1 LGASDGPIAPAPRR
15 VGADRGGA
23 LMADRAMQRAMVAAC
38 FGRIPDGRLTAGL
51 GELLRESGVAA
62 DDADAILG
70 ASPRFW
76 LYRRL
81 VRGNLLDIV
90 QRMMPRARAR
100 INEAA
105 GGAFDAVVDAF
116 LEEVGPRT
124 HHLRDVPTEVLAW
137 ASPRW
142 AADPAVPKYA
152 IDLAVYELA
161 EFQMGVAVGPA
172 EAPPVSDV
180 VVDRPLSF
188 AETKRL
194 LTLEHAVHELPEA
207 VADRTVAR
215 AERTHL
221 LAYRDAADVVRF
233 LHLTP
238 LAAAILERLFDGQ
251 TLAEALPSACASQ
264 GAALSDGI
272 LADTASLLADL
283 AERGVFLGA
292 LA

>member
-1 LGASDGPIAPAPRR
+1 
-15 VGADRGGA
+15 
-23 LMADRAMQRAMVAAC
+23 MADRAMQRAMVAAC
-38 FGRIPDGRLTAGL
+38 FGRIPEERVTAGL
-51 GELLRESGVAA
+51 RELLSENGVG
-62 DDADAILG
+62 DEDVQAIVG

-90 QRMMPRARAR
+90 HRMMPRARAR

-105 GGAFDAVVDAF
+105 AGAFDAVVDAF
-116 LEEVGPRT
+116 LDEVGPRT

-142 AADPAVPKYA
+142 TADPAVPRYA

-161 EFQMGVAVGPA
+161 EFQMGVAVAPA

-194 LTLEHAVHELPEA
+194 LTLDHAVHELPEA
-207 VADRTVAR
+207 IADRTAPR
-215 AERTHL
+215 EERTHL

-238 LAAAILERLFDGQ
+238 LAAAILERLFAAQ
-251 TLAEALPSACASQ
+251 TLAEALPAACASE
-264 GAALSDGI
+264 GTTLSDGI

-292 LA
+292 RA